1 VFVDDLA
8 VHHESVARQAPSVH
22 RLQIVAEPSMASQ
35 IPPAPFAHARID
47 DWTRAQAWIA
57 ARFADNVP
65 ALPIEGMI

>member
-1 VFVDDLA
+1 
-8 VHHESVARQAPSVH
+8 
-22 RLQIVAEPSMASQ
+22 LQIVAEPSMASQ